1 MIPKMRISGCYSG
14 ASGEVPAAAVEG
26 SAGGGPG
33 EGEAGV

>member
-1 MIPKMRISGCYSG
+1 MGFSGRYSG